1 MAVPQS
7 LESLEVLLSVGAGTS
22 AMLKMDLV
30 SGGKRVNPT
39 IVCQGCLPAGIVR
52 DINCDSTFMVGGSW
66 GSNWI
71 CLSALTLSL
80 ELVEKVL
87 LSS

>member
-7 LESLEVLLSVGAGTS
+7 LEGLEILLSVGAGTS

-39 IVCQGCLPAGIVR
+39 LFVKVVFQ
-52 DINCDSTFMVGGSW
+52 
-66 GSNWI
+66 
-71 CLSALTLSL
+71 
-80 ELVEKVL
+80 LV
-87 LSS
+87 